1 MSARTSA
8 VDLSAADFRAAG
20 HALVDRIAALFET
33 LGERPV
39 TRGFSAPEARAAIG
53 APRPLPEDGRPLGPV
68 LDEATEALLHGS
80 LYNAHPRFFGYITAG
95 SAPAGVLAE
104 LLAAAVNPNCGAHT
118 LSPIASEIEVETVRW
133 IAQLI
138 GYPEGGSGLLTSGG
152 NAANLTAFWAARTAK
167 LGPDVRTQG
176 LDAAA
181 GRARV
186 YASAETHTWLQKAA
200 DLAGMGTDAVRWIP
214 TDDAQRMD
222 LAALRVAV
230 GADRA
235 AGDRPFLLVGTAG
248 TVSTGAVD
256 PLPRLAAFAR
266 EHGLWFHVD
275 GAYGAF
281 AAALPDA
288 HPDLAGMAEAD
299 SIALDPH
306 KWLYAPLDAGCV
318 LVRDVALLRDTYSYH
333 PPYYRFDPETT
344 NYVDLGPENSRRFR
358 ALKVWLQLQQT
369 GRSGIVKSM
378 ADDCALAHMLHA
390 RAARDPE
397 LEAATLGLSIATF
410 RYVPPE
416 LRERVGEPEAERT
429 LDDLNEGILAE
440 VNHTGHAFLSNA
452 VVRGRFLLRACVVNF
467 RTGPEDIEALADE
480 IVRVGRKRWAEAP
493 VVQA

>member
-1 MSARTSA
+1 M
-8 VDLSAADFRAAG
+8 
-20 HALVDRIAALFET
+20 
-33 LGERPV
+33 
-39 TRGFSAPEARAAIG
+39 
-53 APRPLPEDGRPLGPV
+53 
-68 LDEATEALLHGS
+68 
-80 LYNAHPRFFGYITAG
+80 
-95 SAPAGVLAE
+95 
-104 LLAAAVNPNCGAHT
+104 
-118 LSPIASEIEVETVRW
+118 
-133 IAQLI
+133 
-138 GYPEGGSGLLTSGG
+138 
-152 NAANLTAFWAARTAK
+152 
-167 LGPDVRTQG
+167 
-176 LDAAA
+176 
-181 GRARV
+181 
-186 YASAETHTWLQKAA
+186 
-200 DLAGMGTDAVRWIP
+200 
-214 TDDAQRMD
+214 
-222 LAALRVAV
+222 
-230 GADRA
+230 
-235 AGDRPFLLVGTAG
+235 
-248 TVSTGAVD
+248 D

-306 KWLYAPLDAGCV
+306 KWLYAPLDAGCL

-369 GRSGIVKSM
+369 GRSGIVRSM
-378 ADDCALAHMLHA
+378 ADDCALAALLHT
-390 RAARDPE
+390 RAACDAE

-410 RYVPPE
+410 RYVPPD

-452 VVRGRFLLRACVVNF
+452 VVQGRFLLRACVVNF